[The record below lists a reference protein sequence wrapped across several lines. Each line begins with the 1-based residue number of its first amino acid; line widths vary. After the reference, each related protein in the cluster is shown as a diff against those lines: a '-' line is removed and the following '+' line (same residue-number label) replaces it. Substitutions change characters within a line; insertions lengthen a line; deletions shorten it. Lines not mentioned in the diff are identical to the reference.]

1 MKLVRFKIE
10 CYRDNFVFPICLLIG
25 RDYYRG
31 PKSWTVV
38 LGFLWVRFMWLVEK
52 EERNDERTGK
62 G

>member
-1 MKLVRFKIE
+1 MKIVRFKIE
-10 CYRDNFVFPICLLIG
+10 CYRDSFVFPICLLIG

-52 EERNDERTGK
+52 EVLK
-62 G
+62 